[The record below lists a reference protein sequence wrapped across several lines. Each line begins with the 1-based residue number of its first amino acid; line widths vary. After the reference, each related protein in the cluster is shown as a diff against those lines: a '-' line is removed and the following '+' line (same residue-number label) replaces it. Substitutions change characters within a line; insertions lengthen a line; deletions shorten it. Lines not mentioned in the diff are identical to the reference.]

1 MKESI
6 SSVFLKTVYVIAIV
20 GGLALA
26 LSATGFVA
34 AYTYDKVFEG
44 RVLPGVIVGS
54 DRLDGLSYEKA
65 HALIED
71 SIDTATRNGF
81 VFQFRQQ
88 TYTLSRTSVPLEDPD
103 VATDLLDCRPD
114 VAIKAAFESGRSHGF
129 VLNALER
136 MRMAL
141 YPKRIEIPCTSNTE
155 LLKSQLTR
163 SLEPELSPARDAR
176 LAVASTSGTTPV
188 LTVEPE
194 LIGAT
199 ADIDGAVS
207 AWSAMTA
214 RMQYQPI
221 TIAGTELTPRVTKAQ
236 LEPLISKAPELLNK
250 APVAL
255 LIDRTPY
262 TVTTS
267 TLAEWLTATSTD
279 SGYKLTLSPE
289 AIVSTQTETIYK
301 KFCQFK
307 FISKHDNP

>member
-81 VFQFRQQ
+81 VFNFANKP
-88 TYTLSRTSVPLEDPD
+88 TLFHALQYRLKTQMSLPTFLIAAQMSL
-103 VATDLLDCRPD
+103 
-114 VAIKAAFESGRSHGF
+114 IKAAFESGRSHGF

-155 LLKSQLTR
+155 LLKKPTQPLT
-163 SLEPELSPARDAR
+163 
-176 LAVASTSGTTPV
+176 
-188 LTVEPE
+188 
-194 LIGAT
+194 
-199 ADIDGAVS
+199 
-207 AWSAMTA
+207 
-214 RMQYQPI
+214 
-221 TIAGTELTPRVTKAQ
+221 
-236 LEPLISKAPELLNK
+236 
-250 APVAL
+250 
-255 LIDRTPY
+255 
-262 TVTTS
+262 
-267 TLAEWLTATSTD
+267 
-279 SGYKLTLSPE
+279 
-289 AIVSTQTETIYK
+289 
-301 KFCQFK
+301 
-307 FISKHDNP
+307 